1 MKGPWFDAKT
11 ETPRGENVNCPLL
24 IVKELKSG
32 DRTITFGSF
41 SASEYDWA
49 NERWNGRWNTNN
61 GRGDVVYWMPLPAI
75 PED

>member
-11 ETPRGENVNCPLL
+11 ETPRGENINCPLL

-41 SASEYDWA
+41 TASEYDWK

-61 GRGDVVYWMPLPAI
+61 GRGEVLYWMPLPEI